1 MAVGAWSGKGVSLMV
16 PTILCYLTESK
27 EDVSLWPVWR
37 DLVAAPAWAN
47 ARVTLV
53 KFSAVRIFCTT
64 LTLLSGS
71 RALLHLMGD
80 ATMSSAT

>member
-16 PTILCYLTESK
+16 PTILCYLTVSK
-27 EDVSLWPVWR
+27 DVSLWPVWR

-53 KFSAVRIFCTT
+53 KFSAVRIFCIT